1 MKRRL
6 KYWQAI
12 SEGLVQCMEQDKS
25 IYIASAGVDDAKGIF
40 GTTLEANNRFGPERV
55 FDVPNCENAFAG
67 IALGA
72 AAVGKRPVV
81 VYVRNDFMFLAAD
94 QLINLAAKWKY
105 MFGGRSSVPVLFR
118 GIVGRGWG
126 QGATH
131 SQSTHAMFA
140 HFPGL
145 YVATPAFPDDAKGLI
160 VSALRGDTPV
170 ILLENRACYE
180 LEGEVPEEMY
190 AVPFGKARVL
200 RDGSDVTL
208 VGASLMAYEA
218 LRAAD
223 ILSESGVSAEVI
235 DPRSIRPFDRETIIG
250 SVRKTG
256 RLVIADTSWSLYG
269 FSAEVAALAAEE
281 AWRYLKAPVRRVTP
295 PDCPAPVSK
304 VLEDVFHPSPKTIAQ
319 ACLSVLDARG
329 GGEKAVGD
337 IQENFR
343 GPY

>member
-1 MKRRL
+1 MRRL

-12 SEGLVQCMEQDKS
+12 SEGLVQSMGHDKN
-25 IYIASAGVDDAKGIF
+25 IFIASAGVDDPRGIF
-40 GTTLEANNRFGPERV
+40 GTTLEAHNRFGGGRV
-55 FDVPNCENAFAG
+55 FDIPNCENAFAG

-105 MFGGRSSVPVLFR
+105 MFGGGTSVPVLFR

-160 VSALRGDTPV
+160 ITALHGQTPV

-180 LEGEVPEEMY
+180 LEGDVPEEM
-190 AVPFGKARVL
+190 AGIPFGLARVL
-200 RDGSDVTL
+200 REGSDITI

-223 ILSESGVSAEVI
+223 ILSEVGISAEVI
-235 DPRSIRPFDRETIIG
+235 DPRSIRPLDRNTIVS
-250 SVRKTG
+250 SVKKTG
-256 RLVIADTSWSLYG
+256 RLVIVDTSWSLYG
-269 FSAEVAALAAEE
+269 FAAEVAALAAEE
-281 AWRYLKAPVRRVTP
+281 AWGYLKAPVRRVTP

-304 VLEDVFHPSPKTIAQ
+304 VLEDSFHPSPSSIAQ
-319 ACLSVLDARG
+319 VCLSVMETQG
-329 GGEKAVGD
+329 KTEKTVGD
-337 IQENFR
+337 IQESFR